1 MKDLIIT
8 NASILY
14 DGKFVNGNVVV
25 KNGAIANVD
34 ASTSINHSASGDS
47 SANENYSANA
57 NASASEK
64 SSASADFF
72 ASATAATST
81 SADTE
86 IFDATGKKLLPGFFD
101 EHTHGCM
108 GADFN
113 LVTSS
118 DEIVAAVAHYNAWGV
133 TSVLPT
139 VMTDSIDVMCKQLA
153 LCAKAKEKCDT
164 IRGIHLEGPF
174 LAAEYKGAMPLEF
187 LHKPNY
193 DLFMRLQEAARDNI
207 RLITLSPELEGSA
220 EFTRQLVR
228 DGVRVSLG
236 HSGAS
241 YEQTIACIEA
251 GASSTTHTMNAM
263 KLLHMHD
270 PAILTAVLENDIY
283 CEMISDG
290 FHLHPPIVRLL
301 LKTKGADKIIAI
313 TDSIM
318 AAGFPDGDYKLGVNN
333 VRVVNGDAKIAET
346 GVRAG
351 STLTMAKALKNILQ
365 FTNLPLETV
374 SKLLS
379 ANAPKM
385 LGLYD
390 DTGSIEIGKRADF
403 VLLDSDNNVA
413 ATFVKGKLVS
423 KTEESNER

>member
-14 DGKFVNGNVVV
+14 DEKFVNGNVVV
-25 KNGAIANVD
+25 KNGAIASVD
-34 ASTSINHSASGDS
+34 ALASINHSASGDS

-57 NASASEK
+57 NASAGEK
-64 SSASADFF
+64 SS

-86 IFDATGKKLLPGFFD
+86 TFDAAGKKLLPGFFD

-118 DEIVAAVAHYNAWGV
+118 DEIVAAAAHYNVWGV
-133 TSVLPT
+133 TGVLPT

-153 LCAKAKEKCDT
+153 LCTEAKEKCDT

-193 DLFMRLQEAARDNI
+193 DLFMRLQEAARGNI
-207 RLITLSPELEGSA
+207 RLITISPELEGSA

-241 YEQTIACIEA
+241 YEQTMACIEA

-270 PAILTAVLENDIY
+270 PAILTAVLESDIY

-333 VRVVNGDAKIAET
+333 VRVINGDAKIAET

-403 VLLDSDNNVA
+403 VLLDSDNDVA
-413 ATFVKGKLVS
+413 ATFVKGKIVFEKGDS
-423 KTEESNER
+423 K